1 MHNRLLVRI
10 SNIAE
15 AIQSEENDTEDVD
28 IDIDDLSQS
37 DWENIRELVQETEQI
52 REQEQVEGG
61 QPNKKQKKTRT
72 KYWKQRCKR
81 LFQKMLN
88 EKTIEEEEV
97 ADKIGLEDFSLEMLV
112 NLNISEEFSKL
123 PEDFKKDVTVGVTQG
138 ELKRGQLQ
146 KMQYLLIAKECIEKA
161 KNLNYIGPYC
171 FRLGLSNWLQT
182 HSKTSSANYA
192 SLLPTGTFHYTINV

>member
-1 MHNRLLVRI
+1 LL
-10 SNIAE
+10 
-15 AIQSEENDTEDVD
+15 AIYNQKLND
-28 IDIDDLSQS
+28 
-37 DWENIRELVQETEQI
+37 RA
-52 REQEQVEGG
+52 
-61 QPNKKQKKTRT
+61 
-72 KYWKQRCKR
+72 
-81 LFQKMLN
+81 
-88 EKTIEEEEV
+88 IEEEEV
-97 ADKIGLEDFSLEMLV
+97 EDKKGLKDFSLEMLV

-123 PEDFKKDVTVGVTQG
+123 PEDFKKDVTVNVTQG

-192 SLLPTGTFHYTINV
+192 SLIPTGTFHYTINV